1 MGSGAEPQE
10 LATVCTYN
18 HQSYIENCYF
28 STKMSIIHFVKTRL
42 EPACDML
49 ATERPTTGTGNSHFL
64 HRWNDGTEQI
74 LPGTRNCNGLQ
85 PGTCMAG
92 TCTMRSWLM
101 EGEQYAHVTQ
111 REAIC
116 IKSGPD
122 RTGRH

>member
-28 STKMSIIHFVKTRL
+28 STKMSIIHFVKSRL

-74 LPGTRNCNGLQ
+74 LPGTRNWNGLQ
-85 PGTCMAG
+85 PGTILDSKPLSKRANQPMAG
-92 TCTMRSWLM
+92 M
-101 EGEQYAHVTQ
+101 
-111 REAIC
+111 
-116 IKSGPD
+116 
-122 RTGRH
+122 